1 MPRVKSGPCVVG
13 WIDDVFLDGPYVPV
27 YRTDET
33 ASLAGG
39 KGIRWYGFADVV
51 ETVDGQTEAWT
62 GLRLC
67 RSKDDASTMNTNFYF
82 LYSCKY
88 CTVI

>member
-13 WIDDVFLDGPYVPV
+13 WIEDVFLDGPYAPV
-27 YRTDET
+27 CRTDET

-39 KGIRWYGFADVV
+39 KGIRWHGVADVV

-67 RSKDDASTMNTNFYF
+67 RTILRIARGR
-82 LYSCKY
+82 LRPCPVAL
-88 CTVI
+88 CVW